1 MRAAR
6 KGRPGEQP
14 PPRAPHASDQVLGAG
29 VTYVVKYLGCIEV
42 LRSMR
47 SLDFST
53 RTQITRSC
61 CSFHGPQRP
70 WLGPDLLQHHHMD
83 VTHSPAC
90 PLARTPNGLLQN
102 HHVWKILQKHA

>member
-53 RTQITRSC
+53 RTQITSATSSSLKKSVFRRSAV
-61 CSFHGPQRP
+61 SLLSEATPGTHGGNAPM
-70 WLGPDLLQHHHMD
+70 L
-83 VTHSPAC
+83 
-90 PLARTPNGLLQN
+90 
-102 HHVWKILQKHA
+102 